1 MIFTGSS
8 ALNLEYN
15 ADASRRMLKKIIT
28 PLNYNQHLKLK
39 YNIDLNHIS
48 EALEKIIFTGEIKE
62 AINYEKEAKST
73 IINNINYS
81 SYDWNEYFKYGG
93 FPFLFNDSNPLDI
106 TSKLI
111 DICEKIV
118 NTDMI
123 NIKNFTAEN
132 QANAKRILRFIA
144 LQEPG
149 EASQAKLSNYL
160 KTSTGN
166 VKNILDILE
175 KTQLLVHCEPYGGEA
190 KRIKKSWK
198 YYFATPSLH
207 NVLSS
212 KYGNNLKNSNEYE
225 GILLENLVASTLF
238 NIRNRKNN
246 HFHIYY
252 DVNKKNNVDFIIK
265 KDFENPIPI
274 EVGHGNKNKNKLLM
288 QLKDIKQ
295 IMVLLSQIKQHQF
308 KKRII
313 LFLFLKR
320 LFLYCNMCYTNAIFK
335 SFIIITNIER

>member
-1 MIFTGSS
+1 MIYDKNENIFMIFTGSS

-274 EVGHGNKNKNKLLM
+274 EVGHGNKNK
-288 QLKDIKQ
+288 KQ
-295 IMVLLSQIKQHQF
+295 II
-308 KKRII
+308 
-313 LFLFLKR
+313 
-320 LFLYCNMCYTNAIFK
+320 NAIK
-335 SFIIITNIER
+335 RYKANYGIIVSNKTTSIQKEDNIIFIPKKTFSLL